1 MKQLALMPEY
11 MKKFKCI
18 GGECEDTCCAGW
30 TVSLDKKTFKSY
42 QKIND
47 PTLRNKIK
55 DGMKRI
61 KSKDNSDPEQFYAR
75 FILKDDLCCPMLTV
89 DKWCMIQKEIG
100 EQALSKTCT
109 TYPRNLNKM
118 DGIYELSGRV
128 SCPEVARLVLFEAK
142 GIEFEEI
149 EIDIEQQWTLLKRDS
164 SERGLAQYF
173 WPIRMLSIEIIQYRQ
188 ISLGDRM
195 VLLGLFIN
203 ALQKD
208 IDENKGRT
216 IPDVINSYKE
226 KMLDTDYLRSIE
238 KIQVN
243 LELQLQVLFELIKSR
258 IEMGISSERYQLTF
272 NEMMEGLKIN
282 QEKYALNSFKVNYE
296 ENFKNFYSPYMNTK
310 EYIMENYIVNYL
322 FNILFPVISEE
333 NDSLFLGYA
342 IISTIYAML
351 KVHLVG
357 VSGKHQGLNDD
368 VVLRTIQSFAKIIE
382 HNATYITSI
391 IEELK
396 RNNYYSLAHISLMVK
411 D

>member
-1 MKQLALMPEY
+1 M
-11 MKKFKCI
+11 
-18 GGECEDTCCAGW
+18 
-30 TVSLDKKTFKSY
+30 DKKTFKSY

-55 DGMKRI
+55 DGTKRI
-61 KSKDNSDPEQFYAR
+61 KSKDNSDPEQYYAR
-75 FILKDDLCCPMLTV
+75 FILKDDLSCPMLTV

-109 TYPRNLNKM
+109 TYPRNLNKL
-118 DGIYELSGRV
+118 DGTYELSGRV
-128 SCPEVARLVLFEAK
+128 SCPEIARLVLFETK

-149 EIDIEQQWTLLKRDS
+149 EIEIEQQWTLLKRNS

-173 WPIRMLSIEIIQYRQ
+173 WPIRMLSIEIVQNRQ

-208 IDENKGRT
+208 IDENKGHT
-216 IPDVINSYKE
+216 IPNVINSYKE
-226 KMLDTDYLRSIE
+226 KLLDTDYLGSIE

-282 QEKYALNSFKVNYE
+282 QEKYTLNSFKFNYE

-322 FNILFPVISEE
+322 FNILFPVLSEE

-357 VSGKHQGLNDD
+357 VSGKYQGLNDD

>member
-55 DGMKRI
+55 DGTKRI
-61 KSKDNSDPEQFYAR
+61 KSKDNSDPEQYYAR
-75 FILKDDLCCPMLTV
+75 FILKDDLSCPMLTV

-109 TYPRNLNKM
+109 TYPRNLNKL
-118 DGIYELSGRV
+118 DGTYELSGRV
-128 SCPEVARLVLFEAK
+128 SCPEIARLVLFETK

-149 EIDIEQQWTLLKRDS
+149 EIEIEQQWTLLKRNS

-173 WPIRMLSIEIIQYRQ
+173 WPIRMLSIEIVQNRQ

-208 IDENKGRT
+208 IDENKGHT
-216 IPDVINSYKE
+216 IPNVINSYKE
-226 KMLDTDYLRSIE
+226 KLLDTDYLGSIE

-282 QEKYALNSFKVNYE
+282 QEKYTLNSFKFNYE

-322 FNILFPVISEE
+322 FNILFPVLSEE

-357 VSGKHQGLNDD
+357 VSGKYQGLNDD